1 MPLLLRHLYLYI
13 PELSLLFYHQAN
25 NALLSL
31 QPLLHFPNVQADCIH
46 THNHHGTRDLFRS
59 HHHTHIQRLFFP
71 LYFRQLKILQDTH
84 SYQEDIHYLCN
95 NKPHCPNNMLLSVC
109 SLNTGTQHRH
119 YIPYYH
125 VCNPLSRTQDNI
137 PWYLYQKTTGKKRY
151 SIYLYN
157 NIRHQPPQ
165 MCAHMYPNTAANHLL
180 TRLYH

>member
-1 MPLLLRHLYLYI
+1 M
-13 PELSLLFYHQAN
+13 
-25 NALLSL
+25 
-31 QPLLHFPNVQADCIH
+31 
-46 THNHHGTRDLFRS
+46 FRS

-125 VCNPLSRTQDNI
+125 VCNPLSRTPDNI
-137 PWYLYQKTTGKKRY
+137 PWYLYQKTTGK
-151 SIYLYN
+151 SIIPFTYIIISAISRRKCVHICTP
-157 NIRHQPPQ
+157 IRLRIIFDTPISLISIFSISFFK
-165 MCAHMYPNTAANHLL
+165 TALDTVFLPHPVKAVIPIQIIIQQLL
-180 TRLYH
+180 IFLPYASLRLLFLFF